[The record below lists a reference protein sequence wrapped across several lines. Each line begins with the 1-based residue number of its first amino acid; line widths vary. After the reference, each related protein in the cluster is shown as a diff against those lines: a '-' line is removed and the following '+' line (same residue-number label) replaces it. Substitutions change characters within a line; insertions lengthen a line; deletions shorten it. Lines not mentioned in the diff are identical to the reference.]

1 MSPLWPDRVQRPLLH
16 AGNPDGPEPPR
27 NGGEKGAKVQLQ
39 EEKREAGETFQHQGG
54 VTCQVHPGDGGQTR
68 DPEPSVGRALFV
80 VSAEDVLVPDDC
92 WGQGTLL
99 LIFLL
104 FFPCSEID
112 DVNNDLL
119 HLDIW

>member
-1 MSPLWPDRVQRPLLH
+1 MWPDRVQRPLLH
-16 AGNPDGPEPPR
+16 AGNPGGPEPPR

-54 VTCQVHPGDGGQTR
+54 VACQVHPGDGGQAR

-80 VSAEDVLVPDDC
+80 VSADVLVPDAC
-92 WGQGTLL
+92 WGQRTAL

-104 FFPCSEID
+104 CFPCSEID